1 MKRLKNFSVHPIRG
15 HKIRNQIT
23 RSAVYPG
30 HNYHGKYVQR
40 IYDLSPTFHPPST
53 PARLQRTAT
62 KSVGVI
68 FHFRYIKSVLDRRH
82 RGFPWNTGRAVDF
95 VGRIVSR
102 KEGCHRVARDV
113 GAPAA

>member
-40 IYDLSPTFHPPST
+40 IYDLSPTFHPPVH
-53 PARLQRTAT
+53 PRAAPKNRNEECR
-62 KSVGVI
+62 
-68 FHFRYIKSVLDRRH
+68 RYISFQVH
-82 RGFPWNTGRAVDF
+82 
-95 VGRIVSR
+95 
-102 KEGCHRVARDV
+102 
-113 GAPAA
+113 